1 MSRLKD
7 KFNETIKPALVKE
20 FDIKNPML
28 IPALEKIVISV
39 GAGDSA
45 KDQKVLQNMADT
57 ISLIAGQKAVITDAK
72 KSVAG
77 FKVREGFPVTTTL
90 SPFTSSSKK
99 PSPEFT
105 TLCFPY
111 FPVGIKVT
119 LRKEQMYAFL
129 DKLISVAL
137 PRVKDFRGLPK
148 NGFDG
153 RGNYNFGLSEQLMF
167 PEVEY
172 DKILR
177 THGMN
182 ITIATT
188 AKNDK
193 EAFKLL
199 ELFGVP
205 FAKGK

>member
-7 KFNETIKPALVKE
+7 KYANSIRAALQKE

-39 GAGDSA
+39 GTGESS
-45 KDQKVLQNMADT
+45 KDQKA
-57 ISLIAGQKAVITDAK
+57 LIVNAK

-77 FKVREGFPVTTTL
+77 FKVREGFPV
-90 SPFTSSSKK
+90 
-99 PSPEFT
+99 
-105 TLCFPY
+105 
-111 FPVGIKVT
+111 GIMVT
-119 LRKEQMYAFL
+119 LRKEQMFAFL
-129 DKLISVAL
+129 DKLISIAL
-137 PRVKDFRGLPK
+137 PRVKDFRGLPRT
-148 NGFDG
+148 GFDG
-153 RGNYNFGLSEQLMF
+153 RGNYNFGLQEQLMF

-172 DKILR
+172 DQILR

-182 ITIATT
+182 ITVVTT
-188 AKNDK
+188 TNNDK

-199 ELFGVP
+199 ELFGMP